1 MSLWI
6 NKLRVDGSLEAT
18 DQLLSL
24 ANGPNLL
31 VKKYSTCIVNGVR
44 FYIQELDNRRISQNS
59 GVLAKGTIKDKNTTS
74 MVIWTIFENSSIYCI
89 IKLSCSS
96 VNGIILVTSVERERY
111 ELKHIA

>member
-31 VKKYSTCIVNGVR
+31 VKKYSSCIVNGVR
-44 FYIQELDNRRISQNS
+44 FYIQELDNRRIS
-59 GVLAKGTIKDKNTTS
+59 
-74 MVIWTIFENSSIYCI
+74 
-89 IKLSCSS
+89 
-96 VNGIILVTSVERERY
+96 
-111 ELKHIA
+111 